1 MAELVVHLFEVVK
14 VEQENGTFLASA
26 GQPDQGSFQAFVEGE
41 TVRKLRESV
50 LSHSLLGFEMC
61 DHPPCELKRIGKDA
75 TQKHTRVR
83 NNQNCDQQINKV
95 AVFRDADCRPKKNG
109 SHKANGC
116 NRNGC
121 KCEGAT
127 CQHPGAQCG
136 HQHLPAGICVLKES
150 NGNDCPHAAQNEGVS
165 HKAMNGTARQ

>member
-1 MAELVVHLFEVVK
+1 MLEKIVRRIAVAGRHTYSDAGGSDDFTSVNQERMGKSGDNFLRKPKRLIQFRYVCCNHPKLVSAYARNEIRV
-14 VEQENGTFLASA
+14 ASA
-26 GQPDQGSFQAFVEGE
+26 S
-41 TVRKLRESV
+41 TESGRQ
-50 LSHSLLGFEMC
+50 LSKEFISC
-61 DHPPCELKRIGKDA
+61 RIGKDA

-150 NGNDCPHAAQNEGVS
+150 NGN
-165 HKAMNGTARQ
+165 